1 MRMCVWLTRQA
12 DEGARY
18 NFASL
23 YYSSS
28 QRGNM
33 AQNNLP
39 AEGKILFIMYKFMLT
54 LQLSI

>member
-1 MRMCVWLTRQA
+1 MRMCVWLTQQA

-33 AQNNLP
+33 AQNNLH
-39 AEGKILFIMYKFMLT
+39 AEGKILLILYILT
-54 LQLSI
+54 LH